1 MRASSAGQ
9 AAGLLRRPGRRIL
22 PAAAASG
29 AVIGLGRV
37 GSAQERPAR
46 AGGAIRAASAVVVAG
61 RVAAGSRQA
70 SEGPA
75 VQASGPEAAAK
86 PYNSLIGPGHLQL
99 EHTYFA
105 VPPRRTASM
114 SEQTEAAVKLKVGP

>member
-1 MRASSAGQ
+1 MRTSSAGQ
-9 AAGLLRRPGRRIL
+9 AAGSRPGRRIL
-22 PAAAASG
+22 PVVAASG
-29 AVIGLGRV
+29 AVIGRV
-37 GSAQERPAR
+37 GSAQEPSAG

-61 RVAAGSRQA
+61 RVPAGSRQT

-86 PYNSLIGPGHLQL
+86 AYNSLIGPGHLQL

-114 SEQTEAAVKLKVGP
+114 SEQAEAAVKLKVGA